1 MSGDTETRRQVD
13 AESISTT
20 RSPRP
25 RPALSHRL
33 ERLRLQAVLGAALIV
48 MGGFVASKLLGLV
61 RNIVISHQY
70 GASREYELFLAGISI
85 PDTVFQVLAG
95 GAVGAA
101 FIPVFTSYF
110 ASAESHRAWRLTS
123 ALMNLAV
130 VGIGACALL
139 LALATPVL
147 VGVLVPGWSAPEQ
160 QQVAYLTRLMMV
172 SPVIFAVSTLATS
185 ALNGVHRF
193 ALAAAAPLMYNLSL
207 IAGAILLRPLGV
219 EGLALSAV
227 VGALLHLAIQVPGLI
242 RVGMRYSLTLGLD
255 LEGTREVARLM
266 GPRVLGLGVSQLNLL
281 VNVALASLLVEGSI
295 AYLSYA
301 WLVLMVP
308 LGVFGMGFA
317 TAVFPT
323 LVEQGAQA
331 REEEQRRTF
340 VFALRLILYVTIPA
354 ALGLI
359 VLARPTVGLLYERGA
374 FDAAAAAAT
383 AYALAWYSLGLPGH
397 ALIEIVARVF
407 YAERDTATPVRVA
420 AVGAALNVALG
431 LFLMR
436 TELSYGGLALANA
449 LAALCEASVL
459 IAIFQRRRRWLRL
472 RELLGFAWR
481 VALAAVLMAGVALL
495 VVGSV
500 TPYVDGTHWTGQAAT
515 VLIVASTSVLVYLSF
530 SLALGVDDAR
540 RAANLLLHRP

>member
-1 MSGDTETRRQVD
+1 MSPLGPP
-13 AESISTT
+13 SSG
-20 RSPRP
+20 SHSGPGRP
-25 RPALSHRL
+25 LGSSSQPSS
-33 ERLRLQAVLGAALIV
+33 RLQAVLGAALIV

-70 GASREYELFLAGISI
+70 GASREYEGFLAAISI

-110 ASAESHRAWRLTS
+110 ASGELHRAWRLTS
-123 ALMNLAV
+123 ALINLAV

-139 LALATPVL
+139 LGLATPLL
-147 VGVLVPGWSAPEQ
+147 VGVLVPGWTASEQ
-160 QQVAYLTRLMMV
+160 QQVANLTRLMMV

-185 ALNGVHRF
+185 ALNGIHRF

-207 IAGAILLRPLGV
+207 IAGAIVLRPLGV

-227 VGALLHLAIQVPGLI
+227 AGALLHLAIQVPGLI
-242 RVGMRYSLTLGLD
+242 RVGMRYSFTLGLD

-266 GPRVLGLGVSQLNLL
+266 GPRVFGLGVSQFNLL
-281 VNVALASLLVEGSI
+281 VNVALASFLVEGSI

-317 TAVFPT
+317 TAAFPT

-331 REEEQRRTF
+331 REEEQRQTF
-340 VFALRLILYVTIPA
+340 LFALRLILYVTIPA
-354 ALGLI
+354 AVGLI

-374 FDAAAAAAT
+374 FDPAAAAAT
-383 AYALAWYSLGLPGH
+383 AYALAWYALGLPGH

-420 AVGAALNVALG
+420 AVGAALNIALS
-431 LFLMR
+431 LVLMR

-449 LAALCEASVL
+449 LAALCEASLL
-459 IAIFQRRRRWLRL
+459 IVIFQRRRRWLRL
-472 RELLGFAWR
+472 GELFGFAWR

-495 VVGSV
+495 VAGSV
-500 TPYVDGTHWTGQAAT
+500 APHVDATHWTGQVAT
-515 VLIVASTSVLVYLSF
+515 VVTVASMSVLAYLSF
-530 SLALGVDDAR
+530 SLALGVDDGR